1 MTLRD
6 IGRFDRNA
14 RRWANQLDRMVAIQ
28 GHRQHSV
35 ALHLAADIQPRRLHL
50 IRRLLLHKRV
60 AQTLHIEGFLY
71 HRLPAH
77 PAQVG
82 VLRQADP
89 AYIVPL
95 LPMSFRTGEV
105 VPCGSQSRH

>member
-50 IRRLLLHKRV
+50 IRRLLVSAPVVNHAWDL
-60 AQTLHIEGFLY
+60 TINS
-71 HRLPAH
+71 
-77 PAQVG
+77 
-82 VLRQADP
+82 
-89 AYIVPL
+89 
-95 LPMSFRTGEV
+95 SFTSG
-105 VPCGSQSRH
+105 